1 MPVDKSYRM
10 KILESRKVIK
20 TEPRP
25 SEVSKAPAKPSTHQ
39 KIVESKEILKRE
51 RRPARVRKVQVKPST
66 QQIVRAFKKA
76 PGYDEIV
83 ERIPKAATAR
93 GWDQGT
99 QVAYFSVC
107 SKTGTASFLDIWDCD
122 HFDGFTDMQRSVS
135 DCRAWFSH
143 MGFTTW
149 GSPQTATG
157 RINCFFN
164 AASAGDYACVAQLQ
178 SYPTSS
184 GATVE
189 CLIDNN
195 SFGPLPFTGSIPQP
209 HFSVLSAGG
218 HHFRIRQMNGSFFF
232 LSLTVYKF

>member
-10 KILESRKVIK
+10 KILN
-20 TEPRP
+20 
-25 SEVSKAPAKPSTHQ
+25 STT
-39 KIVESKEILKRE
+39 ILKTE
-51 RRPARVRKVQVKPST
+51 RRPARIRKVTVKPTT
-66 QQIVRAFKKA
+66 QQIVRAFKQS
-76 PGYDEIV
+76 PGFEEIV
-83 ERIPKAATAR
+83 ARIPKAATAR
-93 GWDQGT
+93 GWDEGS

-107 SKTGTASFLDIWDCD
+107 GKSGAASFLDIWDCD

-143 MGFTTW
+143 TGFTTW
-149 GSPQTATG
+149 GAPQTKTG

-164 AASAGDYACVAQLQ
+164 AAVAGDYSCVAQLQ

-195 SFGPLPFTGSIPQP
+195 SFGPLPFTGSILQP
-209 HFSVLSAGG
+209 HFSTLSAGG
-218 HHFRIRQMNGSFFF
+218 HHFRIRQLNGAFFF
-232 LSLTVYKF
+232 LSLTVYRF